1 MGRRPEGKA
10 ENLFKNLGKRIDE
23 LLKEIKD
30 AGEKAKNSERFEELK
45 RNGETL
51 KKDFENFRDNNKGI
65 IDDLEKGIDR
75 VGKDLKEAFDK
86 AFKTK
91 KED

>member
-10 ENLFKNLGKRIDE
+10 ENLFKKLGKRIDQ
-23 LLKEIKD
+23 LLEEIKE
-30 AGEKAKNSERFEELK
+30 AGDKAKNSDRFEELK

>member
-10 ENLFKNLGKRIDE
+10 ENLFKNLGKRIDM
-23 LLKEIKD
+23 LLEEIKEG
-30 AGEKAKNSERFEELK
+30 AEKAKSSERFEELK

-51 KKDFENFRDNNKGI
+51 KKDFENFRDNNKGVI
-65 IDDLEKGIDR
+65 EDLEKGIDR
-75 VGKDLKEAFDK
+75 VGNDLKEAFNK

>member
-30 AGEKAKNSERFEELK
+30 AGQKAKNSERFEELK

-51 KKDFENFRDNNKGI
+51 KRDFENFRDNNKGI

-75 VGKDLKEAFDK
+75 VGNDLKEAFDK

>member
-51 KKDFENFRDNNKGI
+51 KKDFEDFRDNNKGI

>member
-10 ENLFKNLGKRIDE
+10 ENMFKNLGKKIDK
-23 LLKEIKD
+23 LLEEIKHG
-30 AGEKAKNSERFEELK
+30 AEKARNSERFEELK
-45 RNGETL
+45 RNGDTL
-51 KKDFENFRDNNKGI
+51 KKDFVDFRDNNKGMI
-65 IDDLEKGIDR
+65 EDLEKGIDR
-75 VGKDLKEAFDK
+75 IGNDLKEAFDK

>member
-10 ENLFKNLGKRIDE
+10 ENIFKNLGKRIDM
-23 LLKEIKD
+23 LLEEIKE
-30 AGEKAKNSERFEELK
+30 GTEKAKSSERFEELK

-51 KKDFENFRDNNKGI
+51 KKDFENFRDNNKGVI
-65 IDDLEKGIDR
+65 EDLEKGIDR
-75 VGKDLKEAFDK
+75 VGNDLKEAFNK

>member
-30 AGEKAKNSERFEELK
+30 AGQKAKNSERFEELK

-75 VGKDLKEAFDK
+75 VGNDLKEAFDK

>member
-10 ENLFKNLGKRIDE
+10 ENLFKNLGKRIDQ
-23 LLKEIKD
+23 LLEEIKEAAD
-30 AGEKAKNSERFEELK
+30 KAKSSDRFEELK

-65 IDDLEKGIDR
+65 VDDLEKGIDR

>member
-10 ENLFKNLGKRIDE
+10 ENLFKNLGKRIDM
-23 LLKEIKD
+23 LLEEIKEG
-30 AGEKAKNSERFEELK
+30 AEKTKSSERFEELK

-51 KKDFENFRDNNKGI
+51 KKDFENFRDNNKGVI
-65 IDDLEKGIDR
+65 EDLEKGIDR
-75 VGKDLKEAFDK
+75 VGNDLKEAFNK

>member
-51 KKDFENFRDNNKGI
+51 KKDFENFKDNNKGM